1 MPTLCLLE
9 VTQLRIEVVEL
20 RKRDTKTTNT
30 LSPHTEVHCSISTNL
45 CMMVDE
51 VRTIISTPNGFWVPS
66 TV

>member
-1 MPTLCLLE
+1 MQTLCLVE

-20 RKRDTKTTNT
+20 CKRDTKTTNT

-51 VRTIISTPNGFWVPS
+51 VRAIISPPNGFWVRS
-66 TV
+66 IV